1 MRKPRDKAKVEVA
14 VLIVERWILARLRHR
29 RFFSLAELNAAI
41 VGRTAA
47 AFGHPVNPHLFRDCA
62 ATSIAID
69 DPQHV
74 RIASQIL
81 GHRSAADDRALLQ
94 SGPSD
99 RGVTPLPGLPCRPA
113 TRQDDREAGA
123 HGELMRAVIYARY
136 SSDLQSA
143 CSIEDQVRLYRYRIE
158 AEGWSLVNTYT
169 DPALSGAS
177 RLRSGYQKLL

>member
-94 SGPSD
+94 SGPS
-99 RGVTPLPGLPCRPA
+99 V
-113 TRQDDREAGA
+113 E
-123 HGELMRAVIYARY
+123 
-136 SSDLQSA
+136 
-143 CSIEDQVRLYRYRIE
+143 
-158 AEGWSLVNTYT
+158 
-169 DPALSGAS
+169 AS
-177 RLRSGYQKLL
+177 RRYQDFLVALRQGKMTEKPELTES